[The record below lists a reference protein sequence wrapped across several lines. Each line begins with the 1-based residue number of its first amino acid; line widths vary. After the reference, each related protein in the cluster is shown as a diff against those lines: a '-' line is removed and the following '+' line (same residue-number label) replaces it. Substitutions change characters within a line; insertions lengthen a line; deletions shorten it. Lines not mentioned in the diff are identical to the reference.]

1 MCKVQVMTFKQLRQR
16 IGTQDEFRKLL
27 GLKDKTV
34 ISKWENGAN
43 YPKTKDLKRIA
54 DILGVT
60 VTELLVAL
68 EESNNSK

>member
-1 MCKVQVMTFKQLRQR
+1 MTFKQLRQR
-16 IGTQDEFRKLL
+16 VGTQDEFSKLL

-34 ISKWENGAN
+34 VSKWENGAN

-54 DILGVT
+54 DLLGVT

-68 EESNNSK
+68 EEGDKNVQRCKG